1 MENNNTT
8 TEQKELIVE
17 THLFT
22 ALRYNNSADAGFS
35 GNVALLVEAVQHSDK
50 VLDENLKV
58 LAKGI
63 FDSVIQHKI
72 IKIDMDEVRRYKEAQ
87 EKKKKDDMKI
97 EEIVKVEVID
107 HEIPDDI
114 KNGISG

>member
-1 MENNNTT
+1 MENPEVDTST
-8 TEQKELIVE
+8 PKKEFIVE

-22 ALRYNNSADAGFS
+22 ALRHDNSADAGFS

-50 VLDENLKV
+50 VLDENLKI

-72 IKIDMDEVRRYKEAQ
+72 IKIDMEEVRRYKEAQ
-87 EKKKKDDMKI
+87 EFNKKNEQEMN
-97 EEIVKVEVID
+97 
-107 HEIPDDI
+107 EIPDDI
-114 KNGISG
+114 KNGVTE

>member
-8 TEQKELIVE
+8 TEQRELIVE

-22 ALRYNNSADAGFS
+22 AFRYNNSADAGFS

-50 VLDENLKV
+50 VLDENLKI

-72 IKIDMDEVRRYKEAQ
+72 IKIDMNEVRRYKEAQ
-87 EKKKKDDMKI
+87 EKKKKDDMK
-97 EEIVKVEVID
+97 
-107 HEIPDDI
+107 
-114 KNGISG
+114 NGISG